1 MMPRRRSS
9 WSASS
14 SSRRRIPPLPSP
26 RPRAR
31 PDKPGGA
38 LSLPLGRRAYQRLRE
53 GVSPV
58 LTYPLIVSSLVG
70 RESELGAV
78 ETFLSSARPCALA
91 IVGEPGIGKTTLWQ
105 VAVEEARAQGA
116 RVLIARPT
124 ESEAR
129 LPFAGLADLLAD
141 VPDELFARL
150 PKPQRVGLDAALLRA
165 ASTRPPERR
174 VVGAGFLT
182 LLRALAGES
191 EVVCAIDD
199 LHWLDPSSAAVIEF
213 ALRRLGDEPVRGL
226 FSVRAAELARA
237 PMPALERDRLVE
249 HLELGPLSVAAL
261 HRVLTQ
267 ELGRA
272 FPRPTLVRIAQATG
286 GNPLY
291 AIEIARELDRRGEH
305 DISGRVPVP
314 QGLDALV
321 RARVEALP
329 AKTRD
334 ALLRAATLARP
345 DTKTIDPVELAPAE
359 EAGLVRVEVDGRIE
373 FVHPLFASAVYSA
386 APAARLPEAPR
397 AVGGL
402 ARAPE
407 ERAGH
412 PALAAPG
419 PDAGIARE
427 LRAAARHA
435 RMRGSPESAAE
446 LTGLALRLLPANAP
460 ARLELQLELA
470 EQLHLASDFSAARTL
485 LDGLRATLPPGDL
498 RARAL
503 LTLVE
508 IDYWRSGESAAT
520 ALAEEALADARD
532 PVLKARCHAAVALY
546 GDTVDLPKAAASA
559 REALALLEGV
569 PDADPGLVAAAL
581 SARVRAD
588 LFLGD
593 GFDRETAMRALALE
607 ESGPPTTVDTRVV
620 FKLGQ
625 WLRYIDD
632 FDGARTS
639 LEHAEQQAREEG
651 DESSLANIL
660 LNRVIV
666 ATWAGDLPGAAELA
680 ERMLDAFGQ
689 QGVGAEAGEIW
700 RAYVDAYA
708 GRVESVRE
716 AAARADPGDPMG
728 TALWSRC
735 LGLAEFAAGETI
747 SADRHLS
754 EALEVFER
762 IAFREPAIWRVD
774 GDAIEA
780 ALVVGA
786 VDRAEVL
793 LARFEERAARS
804 RIPWSLAVSARCR
817 GLVLAAQGELD
828 QAAEALERALVE
840 HERCPM
846 PFERARTLLVQGRLQ
861 RRLKQKR
868 QARLALEE
876 ARELF
881 AQQGAET
888 WLAPREQGAE
898 TWLAR
903 VDEELRRVIV
913 RRAPEEL
920 SATELRIA
928 RLAADGLSN
937 QAIAE
942 QGVVSV
948 KTGEANLQ
956 RAYRKLGISS
966 RAQLARALDRGDA
979 QPIP

>member
-1 MMPRRRSS
+1 
-9 WSASS
+9 
-14 SSRRRIPPLPSP
+14 
-26 RPRAR
+26 
-31 PDKPGGA
+31 
-38 LSLPLGRRAYQRLRE
+38 
-53 GVSPV
+53 VS
-58 LTYPLIVSSLVG
+58 TLVG

-78 ETFLSSARPCALA
+78 ETFLRSERPLAVA

-105 VAVEEARAQGA
+105 AAVELAQARGA

-129 LPFAGLADLLAD
+129 LGFAGLADLLAD
-141 VPDELFARL
+141 VPDELFAQL
-150 PKPQRVGLDAALLRA
+150 PEPQRLGLDAALLRT
-165 ASTRPPERR
+165 ASARPPGRR

-182 LLRALAGES
+182 LLRALARDS

-199 LHWLDPSSAAVIEF
+199 VQWLDASSAAVIEF
-213 ALRRLGDEPVRGL
+213 ALRRLGEERVRGVV
-226 FSVRAAELARA
+226 SVRATELARA
-237 PMPALERDRLVE
+237 PIPALESDHQVE
-249 HLELGPLSVAAL
+249 HLELGRLSVAAL
-261 HRVLTQ
+261 HRVLAQ
-267 ELGRA
+267 ELGRT
-272 FPRPTLVRIAQATG
+272 FPRPALVRIAQAAA

-291 AIEIARELDRRGEH
+291 AIEIARELDRRGDH
-305 DISGRVPVP
+305 DFSGRVPVP

-321 RARVEALP
+321 GARVRALP
-329 AKTRD
+329 AAARD
-334 ALLRAATLARP
+334 ALLRAAVLARP
-345 DTKTIDPVELAPAE
+345 DTQTVDPVELAPAE
-359 EAGLVRVEVDGRIE
+359 EAGLVRIEVDGRIE

-386 APAARLPEAPR
+386 APAARLRR
-397 AVGGL
+397 AHRDVGGL
-402 ARAPE
+402 VRDPE
-407 ERAGH
+407 ERARH
-412 PALAAPG
+412 LALAAPG
-419 PDAGIARE
+419 PNAGVVTE
-427 LRAAARHA
+427 LQAAARHA
-435 RMRGSPESAAE
+435 RMRGSPDSAAE
-446 LTGLALRLLPANAP
+446 LTGLALRLLPVNAP

-470 EQLHLASDFSAARTL
+470 EQLHLASDFPAARAL
-485 LDGLRATLPPGDL
+485 LEELRTRLPPGDL

-532 PVLKARCHAAVALY
+532 PVLEARCHAAVALY
-546 GDTVDLPKAAASA
+546 AGTVDLPKAAASA
-559 REALALLEGV
+559 REALALLESV
-569 PDADPGLVAAAL
+569 TDPDPGLVAAAL
-581 SARVRAD
+581 SARIRAD
-588 LFLGD
+588 LFLGN

-607 ESGPPTTVDTRVV
+607 ESGPPATVDTRVV

-632 FDGARTS
+632 LDGARAR
-639 LEHAEQQAREEG
+639 LEQAEQQAREEG

-666 ATWAGDLPGAAELA
+666 ATWAGDLAGAAELA

-689 QGVGAEAGEIW
+689 HGVGPEAGHLW

-708 GRVESVRE
+708 GRAESVRE
-716 AAARADPGDPMG
+716 AAAKADAGEPMVA
-728 TALWSRC
+728 ALWSRC
-735 LGLAEFAAGETI
+735 LGLAELAAGDTAA
-747 SADRHLS
+747 ADRHLT

-762 IAFREPAIWRVD
+762 VAFREPAIWRVD

-780 ALVVGA
+780 ALAVGDL
-786 VDRAEVL
+786 DRAEAL
-793 LARFEERAARS
+793 LTRFAERADRS
-804 RIPWSLAVSARCR
+804 QIPWSLAVSARCR
-817 GLVLAAQGELD
+817 GLALAARGELD
-828 QAAEALERALVE
+828 AAAEALERALTE

-868 QARLALEE
+868 QARLLLDE

-881 AQQGAET
+881 AG
-888 WLAPREQGAE
+888 LGAE

-903 VDEELRRVIV
+903 VDDELERVAV
-913 RRAPEEL
+913 RRAPAEL
-920 SATELRIA
+920 SATELQIA

-942 QGVVSV
+942 QVFVSV
-948 KTGEANLQ
+948 KTVESNLK

-979 QPIP
+979 QAIS

>member
-1 MMPRRRSS
+1 
-9 WSASS
+9 
-14 SSRRRIPPLPSP
+14 
-26 RPRAR
+26 
-31 PDKPGGA
+31 
-38 LSLPLGRRAYQRLRE
+38 
-53 GVSPV
+53 
-58 LTYPLIVSSLVG
+58 VSSLVG
-70 RESELGAV
+70 REAELGAV
-78 ETFLSSARPCALA
+78 ETFLRSERPCAVA

-105 VAVEEARAQGA
+105 AAVEHARARGA

-129 LPFAGLADLLAD
+129 LAFAGLADLLAD
-141 VPDELFARL
+141 VPDELFERL
-150 PKPQRVGLDAALLRA
+150 PEPQRVGLDAALLRA
-165 ASTRPPERR
+165 VSARPPERR

-199 LHWLDPSSAAVIEF
+199 LQWLDASSAAVVEF
-213 ALRRLGDEPVRGL
+213 ALRRLGEEPVRCL
-226 FSVRAAELARA
+226 LSVRATELARP
-237 PMPALERDRLVE
+237 PMPALERDRRVE

-261 HRVLTQ
+261 HRVLAQ
-267 ELGRA
+267 ELGST
-272 FPRPTLVRIAQATG
+272 FPRPTLVRIAQAAG

-291 AIEIARELDRRGEH
+291 AIEIARELNRGGEH
-305 DISGRVPVP
+305 DISGHVPVP
-314 QGLDALV
+314 QDLDALV
-321 RARVEALP
+321 RARVRALP
-329 AKTRD
+329 VEARD
-334 ALLRAATLARP
+334 ALLRAAVLARP
-345 DTKTIDPVELAPAE
+345 DTETIDPVELAPAE
-359 EAGLVRVEVDGRIE
+359 EAGLVRVDADGRIE

-386 APAARLPEAPR
+386 APAAWLREAHR
-397 AVGGL
+397 AVADL
-402 ARAPE
+402 ARDPE
-407 ERAGH
+407 ERARH
-412 PALAAPG
+412 LALAAPE
-419 PDAGIARE
+419 PDAAVVQE
-427 LRAAARHA
+427 LQAAARHA
-435 RMRGSPESAAE
+435 RMRGSPDSAAE
-446 LTGLALRLLPANAP
+446 LTRLALRALPAGAP
-460 ARLELQLELA
+460 ARPELELELA
-470 EQLHLASDFSAARTL
+470 EELHLASDFPAARALLEVLRTTL
-485 LDGLRATLPPGDL
+485 EPGDR

-508 IDYWRSGESAAT
+508 IDYWGSGESAAT

-546 GDTVDLPKAAASA
+546 AGTVDLPKAAASA
-559 REALALLEGV
+559 REALALLESV
-569 PDADPGLVAAAL
+569 PDPDPGLVAAAL

-593 GFDRETAMRALALE
+593 GFDQETAMRALALE
-607 ESGPPTTVDTRVV
+607 ESGPPATVDTRVV

-632 FDGARTS
+632 LDGARAS
-639 LEHAEQQAREEG
+639 LEQAEQQAREEG

-666 ATWAGDLPGAAELA
+666 ATWAGDLAGAAELA

-689 QGVGAEAGEIW
+689 QGVGAEAGDIW

-716 AAARADPGDPMG
+716 AAAKADPGDPMG

-735 LGLAEFAAGETI
+735 LGLAELAAGETV
-747 SADRHLS
+747 SADRHLT

-762 IAFREPAIWRVD
+762 VAFREPAVWRVE

-780 ALVVGA
+780 ALTVGD
-786 VDRAEVL
+786 VDRAQEL

-817 GLVLAAQGELD
+817 GLVLAARGELD
-828 QAAEALERALVE
+828 AATEALERALAE

-861 RRLKQKR
+861 RRLKRKR
-868 QARLALEE
+868 QARLSLDE
-876 ARELF
+876 ARALF
-881 AQQGAET
+881 A
-888 WLAPREQGAE
+888 RQGAE

-903 VDEELRRVIV
+903 VDEELGRVAV

-928 RLAADGLSN
+928 RLAADGLTN

-942 QGVVSV
+942 QVFVSV
-948 KTGEANLQ
+948 KTVESNLK

-966 RAQLARALDRGDA
+966 RAQLARAIDRGDA
-979 QPIP
+979 QAIS

>member
-1 MMPRRRSS
+1 VPPASAPVPR
-9 WSASS
+9 
-14 SSRRRIPPLPSP
+14 
-26 RPRAR
+26 
-31 PDKPGGA
+31 GA
-38 LSLPLGRRAYQRLRE
+38 
-53 GVSPV
+53 V

-78 ETFLSSARPCALA
+78 ETFLNSERPCVLA
-91 IVGEPGIGKTTLWQ
+91 IVGDPGIGKTTLWQ
-105 VAVEEARAQGA
+105 VAVQQARARGA

-124 ESEAR
+124 ESEAL

-141 VPDELFARL
+141 VPEELFAQL
-150 PKPQRVGLDAALLRA
+150 PEPQRVGLDAALLRA
-165 ASTRPPERR
+165 ASARPPERR

-199 LHWLDPSSAAVIEF
+199 LHWLDASSAAVVEF
-213 ALRRLGDEPVRGL
+213 ALRRLGEDPVRGL

-237 PMPALERDRLVE
+237 PIPALERDLQVE
-249 HLELGPLSVAAL
+249 HLELGPLTVAAL

-272 FPRPTLVRIAQATG
+272 FPRPTLVRITQAAG

-291 AIEIARELDRRGEH
+291 AVEIARELNRRGERH
-305 DISGRVPVP
+305 ISDRVPVP
-314 QGLDALV
+314 HSLDALV
-321 RARVEALP
+321 RARVRALP
-329 AKTRD
+329 AEARD
-334 ALLRAATLARP
+334 ALLRVAVLARP
-345 DTKTIDPVELAPAE
+345 DTQTIDPVELAPAE
-359 EAGLVRVEVDGRIE
+359 EASLVRVEVDGRIE

-386 APAARLPEAPR
+386 ASAARLREAHR
-397 AVGGL
+397 AAADL
-402 ARAPE
+402 ARDPE
-407 ERAGH
+407 ERARH
-412 PALAAPG
+412 LALAARG
-419 PDAGIARE
+419 PDADVVQE
-427 LRAAARHA
+427 LQAAARHA
-435 RMRGSPESAAE
+435 RMRGSPDSAAE
-446 LTGLALRLLPANAP
+446 LIRLGLRLLPVKDP

-470 EQLHLASDFSAARTL
+470 EQLHLASDFPAARALLEELRTTL
-485 LDGLRATLPPGDL
+485 QPGDL

-503 LTLVE
+503 LMLVE
-508 IDYWRSGESAAT
+508 IDYWGSGESAAT
-520 ALAEEALADARD
+520 ALAEEALANARD

-546 GDTVDLPKAAASA
+546 AGTVDLPKAAAAA

-569 PDADPGLVAAAL
+569 PDPDPGLVAAAL

-593 GFDRETAMRALALE
+593 GFDQKTAMRALALE
-607 ESGPPTTVDTRVV
+607 ESDPPTTVDTRVV

-632 FDGARTS
+632 LEGARAH
-639 LEHAEQQAREEG
+639 LERAERQAREEG

-666 ATWAGDLPGAAELA
+666 ATWAGELGEAAELA

-689 QGVGAEAGEIW
+689 QGVDAQAGDIW
-700 RAYVDAYA
+700 HAYVDAYA
-708 GRVESVRE
+708 GRVEPVRE
-716 AAARADPGDPMG
+716 GAARADPGDPIG

-735 LGLAEFAAGETI
+735 LGLAELAAGETAA
-747 SADRHLS
+747 ADRHLT
-754 EALEVFER
+754 EALDVFER
-762 IAFREPAIWRVD
+762 VAFREPAVWRVD

-780 ALVVGA
+780 ALAVGDVA
-786 VDRAEVL
+786 RAELL

-828 QAAEALERALVE
+828 AAAEALEQALAE

-846 PFERARTLLVQGRLQ
+846 PFERARTLLVLGRLQ
-861 RRLKQKR
+861 RRLKRKR
-868 QARLALEE
+868 QARLCLDD

-881 AQQGAET
+881 ARQGAET
-888 WLAPREQGAE
+888 WVAV
-898 TWLAR
+898 
-903 VDEELRRVIV
+903 VDEELGRVAV
-913 RRAPEEL
+913 RRAPDEL

-942 QGVVSV
+942 QVFVSV
-948 KTGEANLQ
+948 KTVESNLK

-979 QPIP
+979 QAIS